1 MTGPSRRAAL
11 LIALGAALLT
21 TSYPP
26 FRLPVVSFLAV
37 APAILLLREL
47 ELEGDLPRA
56 LRLGFWYGVVTQGL
70 VLYWLVVAL
79 WHFTPLS
86 ALGYLATIA
95 VYGLWT
101 AGLFWLV
108 VRVRVR
114 FPTLPL
120 WVAFPLVWTAVEWG
134 IAHQGDIRFPWL
146 GLGTSLADAPVLIQW
161 ADVAGARGVTLWLAW
176 CNVMLVDALPAPRE
190 RGAGTGSLRW
200 RRLAALLATVVLAW
214 GYGAWRMKTL
224 PVRDAGVV
232 GLVQPNEG
240 FREKWDPAHADSV
253 VGTLIGLSRQLL
265 AGSRPD
271 LLIWPEAAIPD
282 FLWRNP
288 AWDAAVSRLAR
299 ESSTPILTGDLYAAP
314 GWRGLTDPYYNAAL
328 FVDSTGEWRR
338 WPVYEKRYLVPVVER
353 VPFVP
358 VRVFKAVPGLA
369 RWSGG
374 FSPGRELPV
383 YASPIGRFGVL
394 ICYESIFEDLGRAY
408 RRGGAHFLVNITNDA
423 WYGRTAGPYQHASH
437 LVLRAIETRMGIAR
451 GANSG
456 ISGTV
461 DPLGRFHDST
471 RLEERAAEASR
482 LRTSD
487 VTTLYTRLGDWVGT
501 LAVLATLGFAGA
513 LLMLRWRSG
522 RLA

>member
-1 MTGPSRRAAL
+1 VTGPSRRAAL
-11 LIALGAALLT
+11 LTALGAALLA

-47 ELEGDLPRA
+47 EPEGDLRRA
-56 LRLGFWYGVVTQGL
+56 LRLGFWYGVVTQAL

-95 VYGLWT
+95 IYGLWT

-120 WVAFPLVWTAVEWG
+120 WVVFPLVWTAVEWG

-146 GLGTSLADAPVLIQW
+146 GLGTSLADAPILIQW

-190 RGAGTGSLRW
+190 QGAGIGSLRW

-224 PVRDAGVV
+224 PVRNAGVV

-240 FREKWDPAHADSV
+240 FREKWDRARQDSVMANLLDLSNRLADS
-253 VGTLIGLSRQLL
+253 TRI
-265 AGSRPD
+265 D
-271 LLIWPEAAIPD
+271 LLIWPEAAVPD
-282 FLWRNP
+282 YFVRRPDWDP
-288 AWDAAVSRLAR
+288 ALAQR
-299 ESSTPILTGDLYAAP
+299 ARATQTPLLTG
-314 GWRGLTDPYYNAAL
+314 GLDAEFYSGGGYDYYNAA
-328 FVDSTGEWRR
+328 FFYDASGDRSAY
-338 WPVYEKRYLVPVVER
+338 PVYHKHYLVPIVER
-353 VPFVP
+353 VPFLNP
-358 VRVFKAVPGLA
+358 RWFKLK
-369 RWSGG
+369 WFGG
-374 FSPGRELPV
+374 FGQGRGLPL
-383 YASPIGRFGVL
+383 YPSPIGRFGVL

-471 RLEERAAEASR
+471 RLEERTAEAST
-482 LRTSD
+482 LGTSD

-501 LAVLATLGFAGA
+501 LCVVATLGFAG
-513 LLMLRWRSG
+513 MLAVQGWKRR
-522 RLA
+522 A

>member
-1 MTGPSRRAAL
+1 
-11 LIALGAALLT
+11 
-21 TSYPP
+21 
-26 FRLPVVSFLAV
+26 
-37 APAILLLREL
+37 
-47 ELEGDLPRA
+47 
-56 LRLGFWYGVVTQGL
+56 
-70 VLYWLVVAL
+70 
-79 WHFTPLS
+79 
-86 ALGYLATIA
+86 
-95 VYGLWT
+95 
-101 AGLFWLV
+101 
-108 VRVRVR
+108 
-114 FPTLPL
+114 
-120 WVAFPLVWTAVEWG
+120 
-134 IAHQGDIRFPWL
+134 
-146 GLGTSLADAPVLIQW
+146 
-161 ADVAGARGVTLWLAW
+161 
-176 CNVMLVDALPAPRE
+176 PRE

-408 RRGGAHFLVNITNDA
+408 RRGGADFLVNITNDA

-471 RLEERAAEASR
+471 RLEERTAEASR